1 MMTVARSGAQ
11 IRALQRSTTRS
22 RIAIAQK
29 TRFHD
34 QQKVYNDFAR
44 SLSAAIGNGRGRND
58 NTIEEEE
65 ERAPRPIRR
74 ADSEMI
80 VMEMDDAIGQSK
92 ERFDEL
98 VDMLQREQR
107 EAANVK
113 VPWFLQNMPDAY
125 FKQVKPDLRHQHLAA
140 LVALYD
146 FGAVP
151 DLTLYSDN
159 HRIMTLLSGGSNSP
173 DKLVNQIQ
181 RMPTNTPLSG
191 MNIFNSKD
199 GEISLNV
206 FRFFDSDEEDLNMPA
221 SLSAELRAYLKDLHS
236 GKFKDDPLHANAE
249 SFPDEAALEAFVRER
264 CKPDY
269 VMRSSPRRFCKQIA
283 LYNEIMKDGEDQVG
297 IDIEP
302 CWNGSPERTM
312 ITLAI
317 TNVLTMAALKRIS
330 KYFASKNL
338 NNVRTHLDLVRGP
351 LTEEEIKSGTPIDIA
366 HGDTQ
371 DLLRSNTVSMIR
383 ILVEPHDGKDSMDM
397 DAMNARLVEDLPIV
411 SKWIDDRAL
420 NLLVRYNM
428 SAREADIV
436 LTLCDLAHAILAPKD
451 AYEFARSNIENVVME
466 ESRIDY
472 TREILDLFIR
482 RFDPSPEAAA
492 YPEKQQAEFE
502 ARIGQIRDKIKQSG
516 ELQMAQQTFSTLLDI
531 VQGTYRTNAFV
542 PGRFGLAL
550 RLDPKIC
557 VEHLLNDSSR
567 PEVPHGI
574 FFVHGRRF
582 SGFHV
587 RFRDISR
594 GGLRVVTPRNSEM
607 HGVESAR
614 QLTECYDL
622 AFAQQLKN
630 KDIAEGGSKA
640 VCLVDLHGIDK
651 TGKDH
656 VMRKSLKAM
665 VNSVLD
671 LITPDEKVRDRV
683 VDHMNGVEEFI
694 YFGPDEQVTP
704 EHINWIVSRAEQRGY
719 AMPNAFMSSKPDA
732 GINHKVYGV
741 TSEGVSVFLDEALA
755 ATGVDT
761 SKPFSVKITGG
772 PDGDVAGNLLKILHR
787 EYKGN
792 ARIVGLADGTA
803 GLEDPDG
810 INWDELLRMFHEALP
825 LEAFSRD
832 KLGPNSDFY
841 LADTPAGIN
850 KRNTM
855 HNRVKADAFVPAGG
869 RPATINDSNWDKYL
883 LPDGTP
889 SSPLIVEGANLFL
902 TPVARQKLSGKG
914 CVIVK
919 DSSANKCG
927 VICSSMEIIASMLL
941 QKEEFLEHKDE
952 VVTDVLELLRKRA
965 KSEAELMFREYKS
978 NPTLPLPPVSERIS
992 RAINRSTDAI
1002 AASLQE
1008 VPRDKMRE
1016 LMEIIRSSLPPS
1028 LMDLAWDRFEERV
1041 PEAYIRF
1048 QLACILASELVYK
1061 EGLPYVESISDEA
1074 LANMVLD
1081 YADRQLNVIALAGKI
1096 DAGKALTDKE
1106 KEVLSSVL
1114 KCGGARTMIDHH
1126 LNF

>member
-1 MMTVARSGAQ
+1 MV
-11 IRALQRSTTRS
+11 
-22 RIAIAQK
+22 
-29 TRFHD
+29 
-34 QQKVYNDFAR
+34 
-44 SLSAAIGNGRGRND
+44 
-58 NTIEEEE
+58 
-65 ERAPRPIRR
+65 
-74 ADSEMI
+74 
-80 VMEMDDAIGQSK
+80 VMEMDDALGQSK

-98 VDMLQREQR
+98 LDMLQREQR

-125 FKQVKPDLRHQHLAA
+125 FKQLKPELRHQHLAA

-151 DLTLYSDN
+151 DLTLHSDN
-159 HRIMTLLSGGSNSP
+159 NNTMTLISGGNNSP
-173 DKLVNQIQ
+173 QRLVQQID

-191 MNIFNSKD
+191 MSIFNSND

-206 FRFFDSDEEDLNMPA
+206 FRFFDADEDDSSEPAVLSDEI
-221 SLSAELRAYLKDLHS
+221 RAYLADLHA
-236 GKFKDDPLHANAE
+236 GKFEGDPLHADA
-249 SFPDEAALEAFVRER
+249 STFPDEQALERFVRER
-264 CKPDY
+264 CRPDY
-269 VMRSSPRRFCKQIA
+269 VLRSSPRRFCKQVE
-283 LYNEIMKDGEDQVG
+283 LYNKIMQDGEDQVG

-302 CWNGSPERTM
+302 NWNGVPHRTM

-317 TNVLTMAALKRIS
+317 TNVLTMAAMKRIS

-351 LTEEEIKSGTPIDIA
+351 ATEEERKEGMTTSA
-366 HGDTQ
+366 LCGDAQ
-371 DLLRSNTVSMIR
+371 SLLRSNTVSMIR
-383 ILVEPHDGKDSMDM
+383 ILVEPHEQDAKDIDM
-397 DAMNARLVEDLPIV
+397 DTLNARLVEDLPTV

-420 NLLVRYNM
+420 SLLGRYGM

-436 LTLCDLAHAILAPKD
+436 LALCDLAHAILAPKD
-451 AYEFARSNIENVVME
+451 AFEFARSNIENVVME
-466 ESRIDY
+466 ESRIDF
-472 TREILDLFIR
+472 TRAILDLFVR
-482 RFDPSPEAAA
+482 RFDPSPEAANF
-492 YPEKQQAEFE
+492 PEKQNEAFAQRIAE
-502 ARIGQIRDKIKQSG
+502 IREMILQSG
-516 ELQMAQQTFSTLLDI
+516 ELETAQRTFSTLLDI
-531 VQGTYRTNAFV
+531 VEGTYRTNAFV

-550 RLDPKIC
+550 RLDPRVC
-557 VEHLLNDSSR
+557 VEHLLNNTNR

-582 SGFHV
+582 AGFHV

-594 GGLRVVTPRNSEM
+594 GGLRVVTPRNSEV

-614 QLTECYDL
+614 QLKECYDL

-640 VCLVDLHGIDK
+640 VCLVDLDGIDK
-651 TGKDH
+651 AGKDH

-671 LITPDEKVRDRV
+671 LITPDPDDRSCV
-683 VDHMNGVEEFI
+683 VDHMGGAEEFI

-704 EHINWIVSRAEQRGY
+704 EHINWIVSRAGQRGY
-719 AMPNAFMSSKPDA
+719 GMPNAFMSSKPDA

-741 TSEGVSVFLDEALA
+741 TSEGVSVFLHEALL
-755 ATGVDT
+755 ATGVDVT
-761 SKPFSVKITGG
+761 KPFSVKITGG
-772 PDGDVAGNLLKILHR
+772 PDGDVAGNLLKILYR
-787 EYKGN
+787 EYKDN

-810 INWDELLRMFHEALP
+810 INWDELLRMFDEALP
-825 LEAFSRD
+825 LEQFSRD

-841 LADTPAGIN
+841 LADTPTNIN

-869 RPATINDSNWDKYL
+869 RPATISDVNWEKYL

-902 TPVARQKLSGKG
+902 TPVAREKLGAHG

-941 QKEEFLEHKDE
+941 DKAEFLDLKGVFVE
-952 VVTDVLELLRKRA
+952 DVLDLLRKRA
-965 KSEAELMFREYKS
+965 KSEAELMFREYRS
-978 NPTLPLPPVSERIS
+978 NPSLPLPPVSERIS

-1002 AASLQE
+1002 AASLE
-1008 VPRDKMRE
+1008 ELPEEKFRE
-1016 LMEIIRSSLPPS
+1016 LLQIVRASLPKS
-1028 LMDLAWDRFEERV
+1028 LMDKAWDRFEDRV
-1041 PEAYIRF
+1041 PEAYTRF

-1061 EGLPYVESISDEA
+1061 EGLPYVESVSDDG
-1074 LANMVLD
+1074 LAAMVVD
-1081 YADRQLNVIALAGKI
+1081 YADRQLQVARLATKVDSG
-1096 DAGKALTDKE
+1096 E
-1106 KEVLSSVL
+1106 KLSKDEQDLLSDIL
-1114 KCGGARTMIDHH
+1114 RAGGARTMVDHH
-1126 LNF
+1126 LRP